1 MTREERIIQ
10 LMAVDE
16 NTPTDSLDNILN
28 DETINVP
35 DTDEQWEQIRSEHS
49 PRKTHTGWKVAA
61 TIIVI
66 CLISGLAIAAIHH
79 AINHRRTLSSTQ
91 IVSIDTTDN
100 HQTTTVRE
108 SVADTLPPAQA
119 VEPLAPRTFEDTP
132 LPVMLEQMARHYD
145 MEVVFQYITAHELRI
160 YYEWNPENTIND
172 VVNQLNTFQ
181 QFKITIDGKCLTVE

>member
-35 DTDEQWEQIRSEHS
+35 DTDKQWEQIRSEHS

-108 SVADTLPPAQA
+108 SVADTLPPAKA
-119 VEPLAPRTFEDTP
+119 VEPLAPCTFEDTP

-145 MEVVFQYITAHELRI
+145 MEVVFQNITARELRI

>member
-16 NTPTDSLDNILN
+16 NTPTDSLDKIIN
-28 DETINVP
+28 DATIPTP
-35 DTDEQWEQIRSEHS
+35 DAEAQWEQFKSEHS
-49 PRKTHTGWKVAA
+49 TQKSHTGWKVAA
-61 TIIVI
+61 TVIVI
-66 CLISGLAIAAIHH
+66 CLISGLAIAAIHQ
-79 AINHRRTLSSTQ
+79 AITYRRTPSSTQ
-91 IVSIDTTDN
+91 IVSVNTTDN

-108 SVADTLPPAQA
+108 TAADTLPPAQA

-145 MEVVFQYITAHELRI
+145 MEVVFQNITARELRL

-181 QFKITIDGKCLTVE
+181 QFKITIDGKRLTVE

>member
-1 MTREERIIQ
+1 
-10 LMAVDE
+10 MAVDE

-35 DTDEQWEQIRSEHS
+35 DTNEQWEQIRSEHS

-79 AINHRRTLSSTQ
+79 AINHRRTPSSTQ
-91 IVSIDTTDN
+91 IVNIDTTDN

-119 VEPLAPRTFEDTP
+119 VEPLAPCTFEDTP

-145 MEVVFQYITAHELRI
+145 MEVVFQNITARELRI
-160 YYEWNPENTIND
+160 YYEWDPENTIND

>member
-79 AINHRRTLSSTQ
+79 AINHRKTLSSTQ

-119 VEPLAPRTFEDTP
+119 VEPLAPCTFEDTS

-145 MEVVFQYITAHELRI
+145 MEVVFQNITARELRI

>member
-119 VEPLAPRTFEDTP
+119 FEPLAPCTFEDTP

-145 MEVVFQYITAHELRI
+145 MEVVFQNITARELRI